1 MKATA
6 KKAMEP
12 VGSFYKLP
20 FPEYLSLPYMSVHG
34 LKLFSEDPIAYLLS
48 FQNIDDKSTPALDQ
62 GKAFHCRILTPELYY
77 SEIAEAPDVPKR
89 SDAQKEYWAKF
100 EAVNNGK
107 VILSHAIIQEIEF
120 MAASVAAN
128 PRAMKLLSGGESEM
142 TGVWEDCRGFTCKIR
157 PDHIKVNE
165 FEGIVDIVDLKTF
178 MGDLGGRA
186 VGKDITNRAYHWQ
199 DYFYRKG
206 AKAIYDLDQVRFNF
220 IFVSKQWPYRTRV
233 FTLHNDKVMQETGER
248 IEAILDDY
256 SRFMSSPIEDLFSR
270 DDSEILYLPPWA
282 V

>member
-1 MKATA
+1 MLQRRARGAEPVGRDQSDLSPGDTGGSEVVMKATA

-142 TGVWEDCRGFTCKIR
+142 TGYGKTAVDSPARSGRTISRSTSLRASWISWTSR
-157 PDHIKVNE
+157 PSWVI
-165 FEGIVDIVDLKTF
+165 
-178 MGDLGGRA
+178 
-186 VGKDITNRAYHWQ
+186 
-199 DYFYRKG
+199 
-206 AKAIYDLDQVRFNF
+206 
-220 IFVSKQWPYRTRV
+220 S
-233 FTLHNDKVMQETGER
+233 
-248 IEAILDDY
+248 EAA
-256 SRFMSSPIEDLFSR
+256 
-270 DDSEILYLPPWA
+270 PWA
-282 V
+282 RILRTEPTTGRIIFTAREPRPSTISIRSGSTSSSSVSSGPTGRGCSPCTTIR